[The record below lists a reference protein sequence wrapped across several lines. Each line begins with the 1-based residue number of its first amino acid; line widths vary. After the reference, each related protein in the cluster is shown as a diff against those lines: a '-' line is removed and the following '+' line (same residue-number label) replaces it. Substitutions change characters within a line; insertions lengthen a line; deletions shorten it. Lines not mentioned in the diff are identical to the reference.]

1 MTAAVDAHAHLLVPA
16 ADRPVA
22 GAGMGAESR
31 AYNARQLDRLRPLLT
46 DPAARLAAMAA
57 MGVDAQVVSPQP
69 FYHYDADADLG
80 RRLARTVNEAMAAH
94 CATAPERLTGLGL
107 VPLQAPDLAAAE
119 LAYAVRDLGLRG
131 VEVGSRVGEREL
143 ADPAHEE
150 FWAACAELGAV
161 VFVHPWGCSLGDRLA
176 PYYLSNTVGQPLETT
191 VALSHVIFS
200 GLLDRHPGLRI
211 LAAHGGGYL
220 PTYAGRS
227 DRAWTVRPE
236 ARGCRERPSAYLRR
250 IWFDSLVY
258 DGPALESLVRTA
270 GPDRVLLGSDFPFDM
285 GVPDPV
291 ARLDAARLPGETYAA
306 IRGGNARDL
315 FDLPPAFGREG
326 PQEPARTTP

>member
-1 MTAAVDAHAHLLVPA
+1 MNGTVDAHAHLLVPE
-16 ADRPVA
+16 ADRLVEDAPDTS
-22 GAGMGAESR
+22 GMAPESR
-31 AYNARQLDRLRPLLT
+31 AYNANQLERLRPLLT
-46 DPAARLAAMAA
+46 DPAARLDAMAA

-69 FYHYDADADLG
+69 FYHYEAGAGLG
-80 RRLARTVNEAMAAH
+80 GRVARTVNEAMAAH
-94 CATAPERLTGLGL
+94 CAAAPGRLTGLGL
-107 VPLQAPDLAAAE
+107 LPLQCPDAAVAE

-131 VEVGSRVGEREL
+131 VEVGTRVRGREL

-161 VFVHPWGCSLGDRLA
+161 VFVHPWGCSLGARLA
-176 PYYLSNTVGQPLETT
+176 PYYLANTVGQPLETT

-200 GLLDRHPGLRI
+200 GLLDRHPGLRL

-227 DRAWTVRPE
+227 DHAWTVRPE
-236 ARGCRERPSAYLRR
+236 ARGCRDRPSAYLRR

-258 DGPALESLVRTA
+258 DGPALGALVRAA

-285 GVPDPV
+285 GVPDP
-291 ARLDAARLPGETYAA
+291 AARLEAAGLPPETRAA
-306 IRGGNARDL
+306 IGGGNARNL
-315 FDLPPAFGREG
+315 FGLAEAPR
-326 PQEPARTTP
+326 